1 MGAQWDQRIGAMSQ
15 NPQKDATRP
24 SKTLRWSVAVA
35 LLLPCLGVNGEEDD
49 GVKGARGPPSQGQ
62 GQGRTGTGQPP
73 AGRKSQCLRGFRAG
87 IRDGLMMDCG
97 GGEGNFS
104 LQCWSPSRHRTF
116 RRVVVPHEVARFG
129 AKRTRRP
136 EPDSSCRALEEWR
149 RPHGGMTDL
158 HSGGNNRWLM
168 DGWAGDQA
176 DIAEVPLTAAAWVR
190 RGRRGQRWIGGRHRV
205 HLDKGAVLSLT
216 TTLETC

>member
-1 MGAQWDQRIGAMSQ
+1 MGAQWDQQIGAMPQ

-35 LLLPCLGVNGEEDD
+35 LLLPCLGANGEEDD

-73 AGRKSQCLRGFRAG
+73 AGRKSQCLGGFRAG

-104 LQCWSPSRHRTF
+104 LQCWSPSRHQTF

-136 EPDSSCRALEEWR
+136 EPDSSCRAREEWR
-149 RPHGGMTDL
+149 GPHGGMTDL

-168 DGWAGDQA
+168 DGWAETKQISQRCPSRLQRGFVEGVEGKGGLVEDT
-176 DIAEVPLTAAAWVR
+176 EFTSTRGLCSLSPR
-190 RGRRGQRWIGGRHRV
+190 R
-205 HLDKGAVLSLT
+205 
-216 TTLETC
+216 